1 MELKMKYLVEVL
13 STFRNVYVIEAASEE
28 EALKATEHCDDNWQE
43 WLGYQKLDVR
53 PFTDEQREY
62 FKSKDN
68 YFWEGYISVNEDGHI
83 VYNYPD
89 GTNRIET
96 TKIR

>member
-28 EALKATEHCDDNWQE
+28 EALKVTEHCDDNWQE

-89 GTNRIET
+89 GTNRIEN